1 MSFETIF
8 HYFIH
13 IIQLCN
19 SPEEKICMSK
29 FYKIPKSMSWV
40 QKCTINCSNFMLFI
54 IKVNQ
59 KKIRSWLLSNN
70 KILLSVKK

>member
-1 MSFETIF
+1 MVIFYYNMVFMMSFETIF

-29 FYKIPKSMSWV
+29 FYKIPKSMS
-40 QKCTINCSNFMLFI
+40 
-54 IKVNQ
+54 
-59 KKIRSWLLSNN
+59 
-70 KILLSVKK
+70 